1 MRGFIMSKYPIQP
14 MQQWSY
20 YAFAVVAGCMK
31 EISSVNPGVWSGLV
45 YDPNNNGL
53 GLLLHNPG
61 ADVMNYASAHYPQ
74 LTYND
79 GLVQIEYFLHSAP
92 WIYETVDTWGSFET
106 FLIGCT
112 SDIQLEAEHF
122 LYQIGWAQTR
132 ADAAQAAHDFFY
144 TMRDLLFAYQYTDPY
159 QFKRLKWASG
169 NRQLTQSEITNNIN
183 ILYAYSQ
190 GVVYKNIVWL
200 LYNRKW
206 WRGEL

>member
-1 MRGFIMSKYPIQP
+1 MSKYPIQP

-20 YAFAVVAGCMK
+20 YAFAVVVGCMK

-61 ADVMNYASAHYPQ
+61 ADIINYANSNYPT
-74 LTYND
+74 LGYND
-79 GLVQIEYFLHSAP
+79 GLVQIEYFLNSAP

-106 FLIGCT
+106 FVIGCT

-144 TMRDLLFAYQYTDPY
+144 TMRDLLLAYRYTDPY

-169 NRQLTQSEITNNIN
+169 NRQLTQAEITNNIN
-183 ILYAYSQ
+183 ILYSYSQ
-190 GVVYKNIVWL
+190 GVVYKNIAWL

-206 WRGEL
+206 WRGEF

>member
-1 MRGFIMSKYPIQP
+1 MSKYPIPKPAQN
-14 MQQWSY
+14 WSIY
-20 YAFAVVAGCMK
+20 GFAVIVGCMK

-61 ADVMNYASAHYPQ
+61 ADIMNYASAHYPQ

-79 GLVQIEYFLHSAP
+79 GLVQIEYFINALP
-92 WIYETVDTWGSFET
+92 WIYETIDTWGSFES
-106 FLIGCT
+106 FAVNCT
-112 SDIQLEAEHF
+112 NAIQTEAEHF
-122 LYQIGWAQTR
+122 LYQCGWATSR
-132 ADAAQAAHDFFY
+132 AQAGQAAYDFY
-144 TMRDLLFAYQYTDPY
+144 DTIYALWRDYRGRDPY
-159 QFKRLKWASG
+159 QYKRLKWATG
-169 NRQLTQSEITNNIN
+169 NRQLTQAEITNNIN

-190 GVVYKNIVWL
+190 GVVYKNIAWL